1 MKYAVVDFQMARYK
15 ATIAYDGTDFA
26 GFQRQTS
33 DRTVQSVLEAVLG
46 EIAGETRIAIRGA
59 GRTDAGVHATGQVID
74 FDLPTWRRDPAT
86 LRHAL
91 NAMLPHDVAVWEIAP
106 VADDF
111 HARFAATSRAYI
123 YTILNTPLRHPLYER
138 TALHEAI
145 RLDDGAMG
153 MAVQLLLGEHDFG
166 SFGRATTPS
175 QSTVR
180 TLLEAQVWREGELV
194 KIGLAANGF
203 LFRMVRSLVG
213 TLLPIGRGNQPPE
226 WILEVLHARHRK
238 AAAKVIAPNGL
249 CLVAVRY
256 PDSPTGAA
264 YF

>member
-1 MKYAVVDFQMARYK
+1 MARYK

-26 GFQRQTS
+26 GFQRQKA
-33 DRTVQSVLEAVLG
+33 DRTVQSVLEGVLG
-46 EIAGETRIAIRGA
+46 TIAGSDRIVIRGA

-74 FDLPTWRRDPAT
+74 FALPTWRQDPAT

-91 NAMLPHDVAVWEIAP
+91 NATLPRDVAVWDIAP

-111 HARFAATSRAYI
+111 HARFSAVSRAYI

-138 TALHEAI
+138 TALHEAVP
-145 RLDDGAMG
+145 LDGAAMDQ
-153 MAVQLLLGEHDFG
+153 AIQLLRGEHDFG
-166 SFGRATTPS
+166 SFGRATTQS

-180 TLLEAQVWREGELV
+180 TLLDAKVWREGDVV
-194 KIGLAANGF
+194 KVGLAANGF
-203 LFRMVRSLVG
+203 LFRMVRSIVG
-213 TLLPIGRGNQPPE
+213 TLLPIGRGDHKPE
-226 WILEVLHARHRK
+226 WILEVLSVRHRK

-249 CLVAVRY
+249 CLVGVGY
-256 PDSPTGAA
+256 PDSPIGAA

>member
-1 MKYAVVDFQMARYK
+1 MARYK

-26 GFQRQTS
+26 GFQRQKEN
-33 DRTVQSVLEAVLG
+33 RTVQSVLETVLG
-46 EIAGETRIAIRGA
+46 EIAGEARIVIRGA

-74 FDLPTWRRDPAT
+74 FALPTWRRDITT

-91 NAMLPHDVAVWEIAP
+91 NAMLPRDVAIVDITRVDE
-106 VADDF
+106 DF
-111 HARFAATSRAYI
+111 HARFAATSRAYV

-138 TALHEAI
+138 LALHEATP
-145 RLDDGAMG
+145 LDAELMNA
-153 MAVQLLLGEHDFG
+153 AVHLLVGEHDFG

-180 TLLEAQVWREGELV
+180 TLLEAKVWRDGDFV
-194 KIGLAANGF
+194 KVGLAANGF

-213 TLLPIGRGNQPPE
+213 SLLPIGRGAAPPE
-226 WILEVLHARHRK
+226 WIVEVLNARHRK

-249 CLVAVRY
+249 CLVAVCY
-256 PDSPTGAA
+256 PDSPVGAA